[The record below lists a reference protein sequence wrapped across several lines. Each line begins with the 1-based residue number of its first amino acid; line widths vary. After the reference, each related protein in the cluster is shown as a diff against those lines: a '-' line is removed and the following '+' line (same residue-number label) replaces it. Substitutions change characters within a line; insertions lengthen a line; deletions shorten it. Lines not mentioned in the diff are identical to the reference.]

1 MEKLKDLYLNDLID
15 RNTYEH
21 DYLSFQEELRQA
33 AAAAEPLLKPA
44 GSKVLTDIQFLY
56 SELSKSYKKEFWIR
70 VVEKIIITNEDH
82 FFVAP
87 V

>member
-33 AAAAEPLLKPA
+33 AAVAEPLLKPA
-44 GSKVLTDIQFLY
+44 GCKALTDIQSLY

-82 FFVAP
+82 FFVVP